1 MRARELLVIV
11 GMSLAVSAIAV
22 ACGSG
27 NAPPPPPAEDIIG
40 IMELPL
46 SHRNGAPAPQ
56 GATKIEVSPTEL
68 RVDGSKIL
76 TLDHGAAAAGE
87 VSNDVL
93 TKLRTA
99 LTSGAARRAAAI
111 HVHAATPWKTTHAI
125 LATLLAANIH
135 EAYFRVR
142 KPGTS
147 SDTGWLDVKNFMIA
161 PNADDAIDFANITPM
176 PWPDFA
182 NVWEAVQGQC
192 TRVSEPLNCSPVPA
206 ALAPGGH
213 VQIVLRARGDGV
225 KLEFYQVG
233 VDPALAAPTTPR
245 PVQMIPGVPQPQQA
259 GEEEEQFPPATD
271 AQYTLRQ
278 ETTTRVPSPV
288 SAMMRPVCGS
298 RACGALVVADP
309 ESMSMRILSLVGAAF
324 PDGTAPPTF
333 AFVVTH

>member
-1 MRARELLVIV
+1 MGLVVAV
-11 GMSLAVSAIAV
+11 GISLAASAVAIA
-22 ACGSG
+22 CGTTA
-27 NAPPPPPAEDIIG
+27 APPPPPAEDIIG

-56 GATKIEVSPTEL
+56 NATKIEVSPTEM
-68 RVDGSKIL
+68 RVDGTKIL
-76 TLDHGAAAAGE
+76 TLSSGAAAGGE
-87 VSNDVL
+87 VANGVL
-93 TKLRTA
+93 SKLRTA
-99 LTSGAARRAAAI
+99 LTGGAARRTAAL

-147 SDTGWLDVKNFMIA
+147 SDTGWLEVKGFSMA
-161 PNADDAIDFANITPM
+161 ANADDPVDFANTTPM

-192 TRVSEPLNCSPVPA
+192 TRVSEPLNCSPVPEK
-206 ALAPGGH
+206 LAPGGR

-225 KLEFYQVG
+225 KLEFYQVQ
-233 VDPALAAPTTPR
+233 VDPTLVAPTTPH
-245 PVQMIPGVPQPQQA
+245 PVQMMEGVPQPQAQPT
-259 GEEEEQFPPATD
+259 EEEQFAPSTD

-278 ETTTRVPSPV
+278 ETTTRVPSPI

-298 RACGALVVADP
+298 RACGALAVADP
-309 ESMSMRILSLVGAAF
+309 DTMSMRILSLLGAAF